1 MGKEQ
6 PHPCTALEELSRDMG
21 SASIFLLGSA
31 PQLSRK
37 GLLGPSSFS
46 SLALFLSYPYV
57 TSLPV
62 PFPSFYISQLAYT
75 SLPPLS
81 GFAFLCLSSLNSTL
95 HALKKLYSA
104 LYHYSDATS
113 REGMPHSAWAS
124 RSICFPHTIQSLHQ
138 THPWFNISF
147 YKTCKT
153 VTTQL
158 SYAPNK
164 NQFCFKFGSKL
175 W

>member
-95 HALKKLYSA
+95 HALKKTLFCTISLFGCY
-104 LYHYSDATS
+104 LKGRDASLSMGQQKHLLSPHHTEPPPNTS
-113 REGMPHSAWAS
+113 
-124 RSICFPHTIQSLHQ
+124 
-138 THPWFNISF
+138 
-147 YKTCKT
+147 
-153 VTTQL
+153 VV
-158 SYAPNK
+158 
-164 NQFCFKFGSKL
+164 
-175 W
+175 